1 MGMEC
6 IALKLLDVSTELM
19 VCLRQGL
26 ERMEDDGQRV
36 DLSDFGNECLWV
48 KKSQGMRTH
57 GL

>member
-1 MGMEC
+1 MEC